1 VRRWL
6 AGRSVLASV
15 GPPSTTLRAVPLPQT
30 GGGRAAALFAALLA
44 VLFLTAPARAEIVV
58 ASKVFT
64 ESVILGEVA
73 KLAIAE
79 ETGEPVTHRRELGG
93 SRFVHDAAVQG
104 DVGVFPDYDGTLL
117 FQTYTLQNPD
127 GMAGL
132 RDLMAANG
140 LRVTDSLGFRNNYA
154 VAMMPQRAAELGIE
168 TISDL
173 RDHPDLI
180 WGVEN
185 EFIDR
190 EDGWRALKAAY
201 ALPHRNVTGIQHDLG
216 YRALASGETDLIDAY
231 TTDPQIAEYGL
242 VLLEDDRDHF
252 PVYDAVFVY
261 RDDLP
266 EAVGRA
272 LSRLEG
278 QIDEPT
284 MRALNGR
291 VMQGGESEA
300 AVAAEIVS
308 RVFDTEITAADDE
321 DGIAARVWARTLEHL
336 ALVGIALG
344 LAIVIAV
351 PLGIWAARSP
361 RFGNVILGAVGILQ
375 TIPSLALFVILI
387 PLLGIGF
394 VPTIAAL
401 FVYSLL
407 PIVRNVH
414 AGLTGIAPSL
424 LDSADA
430 LGLSRGARLRRVEL
444 PLAAPTMMA
453 GIKTAA
459 VIAVGLATLGAI
471 IGAGGYG
478 QPILTGIRLASTP
491 LILEGAIPAAVL
503 ALIVQSLFDLAE
515 RWVTPRGLRLKQA
528 A

>member
-1 VRRWL
+1 MI
-6 AGRSVLASV
+6 A
-15 GPPSTTLRAVPLPQT
+15 LRALVL
-30 GGGRAAALFAALLA
+30 GFLLIA
-44 VLFLTAPARAEIVV
+44 FPARAEIVV

-64 ESVILGEVA
+64 ENVILGEMA
-73 KLAIAE
+73 RLAIAE
-79 ETGEPVTHRRELGG
+79 AVDEPVVHKKELGG
-93 SRFVHDAAVQG
+93 TRIVFDATEAGEV
-104 DVGVFPDYDGTLL
+104 DIYPAYTGTLR
-117 FQTYTLQNPD
+117 FQTLAAENITTIPELR
-127 GMAGL
+127 AALARRGL
-132 RDLMAANG
+132 KI
-140 LRVTDSLGFRNNYA
+140 TPPIGFSNNYA
-154 VAMMPQRAAELGIE
+154 IAMLPERAAELGME

-173 RDHPDLI
+173 RDHPDLV

-190 EDGWRALKAAY
+190 SDGWRALKDVY
-201 ALPHRNVTGIQHDLG
+201 DLPHTNVRGLLHDLG

-231 TTDPQIAEYGL
+231 TTDPQIAEYDL

-252 PVYDAVFVY
+252 PTYDAVYLY
-261 RDDLP
+261 RHDLP
-266 EAVGRA
+266 ADA
-272 LSRLEG
+272 
-278 QIDEPT
+278 
-284 MRALNGR
+284 
-291 VMQGGESEA
+291 EA
-300 AVAAEIVS
+300 ALLTLTGILDEEDMQRLNARAQSGEAGETELAAEVVS
-308 RVFDTEITAADDE
+308 RVVGTRVEASGGDE
-321 DGIAARVWARTLEHL
+321 GMAARVWQRTLEHL

-344 LAIVIAV
+344 AAIAIAI
-351 PLGIWAARSP
+351 PLGIAAARLP
-361 RFGNVILGAVGILQ
+361 RFGNTILGAVGILQ

-407 PIVRNVH
+407 PIVRNTH
-414 AGLTGIAPSL
+414 AGLTGIPASL

-430 LGLSRGARLRRVEL
+430 LGLSRSARLRRIEL
-444 PLAAPTMMA
+444 PLAAPTIMA

-503 ALIVQSLFDLAE
+503 ALVMQGLFDLAE
-515 RWVTPRGLRLKQA
+515 RWATPRGLRLKQA
-528 A
+528 V